1 MAHTGF
7 LAAGGAVL
15 YSGRRFLKWAYR
27 PLPLW
32 WPHGGQRRHL
42 EYGGIPPASRCS
54 WRRWVLQMQR
64 GYWAESTAWSGRWQS
79 HGTCWRSV
87 GFLLDLIGWGTGLGR
102 ALPQDQ
108 ELRLQSRC
116 CQVWAI
122 TSQGRGGDTAVHR
135 RFTSMIHS
143 VRCFQLLSGS
153 LAPYLVFGVFRHSCS
168 AFSLRSTSSCHSA
181 VLTLILVSFWRLH
194 YTGVPLPEPAGWRH
208 IRHT

>member
-1 MAHTGF
+1 MGAKDGIWSTGESHQPVGAHEGDEFSKCSEDTEQSPQHGAAGDNHMAHADGQWGF
-7 LAAGGAVL
+7 SSIWLAEERA
-15 YSGRRFLKWAYR
+15 
-27 PLPLW
+27 
-32 WPHGGQRRHL
+32 
-42 EYGGIPPASRCS
+42 
-54 WRRWVLQMQR
+54 WV
-64 GYWAESTAWSGRWQS
+64 G
-79 HGTCWRSV
+79 
-87 GFLLDLIGWGTGLGR
+87 

-108 ELRLQSRC
+108 ELRLRSRC